1 MLRTWDPEMATTRAE
16 GLPVALG
23 RDSVSSSVRLGLPY
37 PVRNALGR
45 WRSLINMM
53 LGVGIALSIG
63 MTILGVISAEMD
75 LLTGDYERS
84 GVGLYIS
91 TQGGKIV
98 TRLAGDTPGTIREAN
113 TVLAQVRGWPEVRS
127 AVGAL
132 TWTMERQT
140 EGPRR
145 RGQPSELLAVIGVDG
160 DPVYTNGM
168 LVIDSGRWLRGGNE
182 VVVGRQLARDKNLH
196 VGDTL
201 RLNGTTYTIVG
212 IGLLRGF
219 SSFGQ
224 NSVVYMDLRSLVQHA
239 PVGNVVNVIAV
250 ATDQPPKV
258 VERINDLG
266 GLAAWTPAQLVH
278 EAQQASA
285 SGIVIDW
292 ILILLTLG
300 VAGLFVN
307 TMLSHSVSER
317 RAEFA
322 VLRAIG
328 FPRLWIIST
337 VALESLSITVVA
349 GVIAVAI
356 SLVFGWAINATIAA
370 QYGLESLFRVDSS
383 LLMLIFSLAAVLGVI
398 SGVAPAR
405 KAASVDPVEVLR
417 EA

>member
-1 MLRTWDPEMATTRAE
+1 MASTAEAPSIGLAAEPAAEDLRLR
-16 GLPVALG
+16 
-23 RDSVSSSVRLGLPY
+23 LPY
-37 PVRNALGR
+37 PIRNALGR
-45 WRSLINMM
+45 WRALITMM
-53 LGVGIALSIG
+53 IGVGIALSIG

-75 LLTGDYERS
+75 LLTGDYARS
-84 GVGLYIS
+84 GVGVYVS

-98 TRLAGDTPGTIREAN
+98 AELAGDTPGTIRDAT
-113 TVLAQVRGWPEVRS
+113 TVLAQVRGWPETRT
-127 AVGAL
+127 AIGAL
-132 TWTMERQT
+132 TWTMERET

-145 RGQPSELLAVIGVDG
+145 RGQPTELMAVIGIDG
-160 DPVYTNGM
+160 DPSYVDGM
-168 LVIDSGRWLRGGNE
+168 LALDAGRWLRGGNE
-182 VVVGRQLARDKNLH
+182 VVIGRQLARDKGLH
-196 VGDTL
+196 VGDAL
-201 RLNGTTYTIVG
+201 RLNGSTFSVVG

-224 NSVVYMDLRSLVQHA
+224 NSVAYMDLRTLVQHA
-239 PVGNVVNVIAV
+239 PVGNVVNVIAI
-250 ATDQPPKV
+250 ATAQPDKV

-266 GLAAWTPAQLVH
+266 GLAAWTPAQLVKA
-278 EAQQASA
+278 AQQASA
-285 SGIVIDW
+285 SGVTIDW
-292 ILILLTLG
+292 ILIVLTLG

-328 FPRLWIIST
+328 FPSRWIVST
-337 VALESLSITVVA
+337 VALESLSITVAA

-356 SLVFGWAINATIAA
+356 SLVFGWAINATVAA

-383 LLMLIFSLAAVLGVI
+383 LLLLIFGMAVALGVV

>member
-1 MLRTWDPEMATTRAE
+1 
-16 GLPVALG
+16 
-23 RDSVSSSVRLGLPY
+23 
-37 PVRNALGR
+37 
-45 WRSLINMM
+45 MM

-84 GVGLYIS
+84 GVGVYVS

-98 TRLAGDTPGTIREAN
+98 ARLAGDTPGTIRDGS
-113 TVLAQVRGWPEVRS
+113 TVLAQVRGWPEVR
-127 AVGAL
+127 AAIGAL
-132 TWTMERQT
+132 TWTLERQT

-145 RGQPSELLAVIGVDG
+145 RGQPTELMAVIGVDG
-160 DPVYTNGM
+160 DPTYINGM
-168 LVIDSGRWLRGGNE
+168 LALDTGRWLRGGNE
-182 VVVGRQLARDKNLH
+182 VVVGRQLARDKGLR

-201 RLNGTTYTIVG
+201 RLNGGTFTIVG
-212 IGLLRGF
+212 TGVLRGF

-224 NSVVYMDLRSLVQHA
+224 NSVVYMDLRTLA
-239 PVGNVVNVIAV
+239 RYATIGNVVNVIAIG
-250 ATDQPPKV
+250 TDQPDRV

-266 GLAAWTPAQLVH
+266 SLAAWTPAQLVR

-285 SGIVIDW
+285 SGIAIDW
-292 ILILLTLG
+292 ILIGLTLG

-328 FPRLWIIST
+328 FPSRWIVST

-356 SLVFGWAINATIAA
+356 SLIFGWAINATVAA

-383 LLMLIFSLAAVLGVI
+383 LLILIFGLAAALGVV

-417 EA
+417 ET

>member
-1 MLRTWDPEMATTRAE
+1 MQTTAEAPRVEVFVGAEQPSLRLR
-16 GLPVALG
+16 
-23 RDSVSSSVRLGLPY
+23 LPY
-37 PVRNALGR
+37 PLRNAIGR
-45 WRSLINMM
+45 WRALISMM
-53 LGVGIALSIG
+53 VGVGIALSIG

-84 GVGLYIS
+84 GVGVYVS

-98 TRLAGDTPGTIREAN
+98 ARLAGDTPGTIREAS
-113 TVLAQVRGWPEVRS
+113 TVLAQIRGWPEVRG
-127 AVGAL
+127 AIGAL
-132 TWTMERQT
+132 TWTMERDSA
-140 EGPRR
+140 GPRR
-145 RGQPSELLAVIGVDG
+145 RGQPTELMAVIGVDG
-160 DPVYTNGM
+160 DPTFVNGM
-168 LVIDSGRWLRGGNE
+168 LALDAGRWLRGGNE
-182 VVVGRQLARDKNLH
+182 VVVGRQLARDKALH

-201 RLNGTTYTIVG
+201 RLNGSTFSIVG
-212 IGLLRGF
+212 IGVLRGF

-224 NSVVYMDLRSLVQHA
+224 NSVAYMDLRTLVQRA
-239 PVGNVVNVIAV
+239 QVGNVVNVV
-250 ATDQPPKV
+250 AISTAQPDRV
-258 VERINDLG
+258 IDRVNDLG
-266 GLAAWTPAQLVH
+266 GLAPWTPAQLVN

-292 ILILLTLG
+292 ILIILTLG

-328 FPRLWIIST
+328 FPGLWIVST

-349 GVIAVAI
+349 GLIAVGI
-356 SLVFGWAINATIAA
+356 SLVFGWAINATVAA

-383 LLMLIFSLAAVLGVI
+383 LLTLIFGLAAGLGVV

>member
-1 MLRTWDPEMATTRAE
+1 MASTTAE
-16 GLPVALG
+16 RVALAPSRG
-23 RDSVSSSVRLGLPY
+23 AATSSARLRLPY
-37 PVRNALGR
+37 PLRNAIGR
-45 WRSLINMM
+45 WRALISMM

-84 GVGLYIS
+84 GVGVYVS

-98 TRLAGDTPGTIREAN
+98 ARLAGDTPGTIRDAV

-127 AVGAL
+127 AIGAL
-132 TWTMERQT
+132 TWTMERESQ
-140 EGPRR
+140 GPRR
-145 RGQPSELLAVIGVDG
+145 RGQPTELMAVIGVDG
-160 DPVYTNGM
+160 DPAYINGM
-168 LVIDSGRWLRGGNE
+168 LVLDAGRWLRGGNE
-182 VVVGRQLARDKNLH
+182 VVVGRQLGRDKGLH

-201 RLNGTTYTIVG
+201 RLNGSTFSVVG
-212 IGLLRGF
+212 VGVLRGF

-224 NSVVYMDLRSLVQHA
+224 NSVVYMDLRTLVQHA
-239 PVGNVVNVIAV
+239 PVGNVVNVVAV
-250 ATDQPPKV
+250 ATDQPQKV

-266 GLAAWTPAQLVH
+266 GLSAWTPAQLVG

-285 SGIVIDW
+285 SGIAIDW
-292 ILILLTLG
+292 ILIGLTLA

-328 FPRLWIIST
+328 FPAPWIVST

-349 GVIAVAI
+349 GLIAVVI
-356 SLVFGWAINATIAA
+356 SLVFGWAINATVAA
-370 QYGLESLFRVDSS
+370 QYGLESLFRVDRS
-383 LLMLIFSLAAVLGVI
+383 LLLLIFGLAAGLGVV

-405 KAASVDPVEVLR
+405 KAATVDPVEVLR